1 VSRRRSPRIAFST
14 AGAPPEE
21 ASISTFTTLTLDAAD
36 RVAVLTFNRPNVL
49 NAFDGTLVDECAE
62 ALRAAVTNDA
72 VSAIVVRGAGRA
84 FSAGFDLKAGAA
96 TAGQRNLAEW
106 RKVLE
111 ADFDFIMQ
119 FWHCPK
125 PTIAAVHGYC
135 LGGAF
140 ELALACDVTV
150 AAHST
155 RFGAP
160 EVKFGSGAVA
170 LLLPWVAGPKAA
182 KELLLTGD
190 DHLTA
195 ERALALGIVN
205 HVVPDGE
212 EMDRALAI
220 ARSIASAAP
229 GAVRMT
235 KLAINRSFD
244 TMGLRDSLAA
254 ALELCI
260 YVEAAGGSER
270 AEFDRIRRD
279 QGLNAALEWRDRRR

>member
-1 VSRRRSPRIAFST
+1 VT
-14 AGAPPEE
+14 YE
-21 ASISTFTTLTLDAAD
+21 TLEVEIAD
-36 RVAVLTFNRPNVL
+36 RIGVLTFNRPKVL
-49 NAFDGTLVDECAE
+49 NAFDPVLVGE
-62 ALRAAVTNDA
+62 AQAALAALEADDA
-72 VSAIVVRGAGRA
+72 VAAIVVRGAGRA

-96 TAGQRNLAEW
+96 TAGQRDLAGW

-111 ADFDFIMQ
+111 ADFDFIMG

-125 PTIAAVHGYC
+125 PTIAVVHGYC

-150 AAHST
+150 AAQST

-190 DHLTA
+190 DQLLA

-212 EMDRALAI
+212 EMTRGLAI
-220 ARSIASAAP
+220 ARAMAMAAP
-229 GAVRMT
+229 SAVRLT

-244 TMGLRDSLAA
+244 AMGLREALAA
-254 ALELCI
+254 ALELDI
-260 YVEAAGGSER
+260 YIEAAGGTER
-270 AEFDRIRRD
+270 AEFDRIRRE
-279 QGLNAALEWRDRRR
+279 QGLQAALDWRDKRV